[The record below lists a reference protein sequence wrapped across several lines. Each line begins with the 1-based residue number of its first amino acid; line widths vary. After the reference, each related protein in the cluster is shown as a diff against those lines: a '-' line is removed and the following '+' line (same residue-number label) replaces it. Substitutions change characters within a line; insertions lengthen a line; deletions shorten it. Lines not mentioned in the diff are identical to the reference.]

1 MSTFIGVKLVELM
14 AMNLGAYNVYR
25 GWELPSDENSEDA
38 GYLVEYLDGGKAND
52 ERHKGYITWS
62 PKDVCDRAY
71 RPADGMTFG
80 LAIEAMQM
88 SKRVARKGWNGKK
101 MWIVLSEGSDGNVIC
116 MDPDSDYGLAGL
128 HEVCIDPHIDMYT
141 AKGTMQPGWLASQAD
156 MLACDWCIV
165 D

>member
-1 MSTFIGVKLVELM
+1 MSDIKQYQKKGVQAMRPYIPGEDLTGVSVSEEDTPEAGGMIAIGADNEARWYVSKDFFDQNYVE
-14 AMNLGAYNVYR
+14 V
-25 GWELPSDENSEDA
+25 
-38 GYLVEYLDGGKAND
+38 VEGK
-52 ERHKGYITWS
+52 
-62 PKDVCDRAY
+62 
-71 RPADGMTFG
+71 ADGMTFG

-141 AKGTMQPGWLASQAD
+141 AQGTMQPGWLANQAD
-156 MLACDWCIV
+156 MLAEDWCVV